1 LGKPNDAYIVHCV
14 GRVSEVSRNRA
25 SFAIAKHVMKRE
37 RQIKLNIKS
46 QVVAMQTE
54 MCGQLKLMQHK
65 I

>member
-1 LGKPNDAYIVHCV
+1 
-14 GRVSEVSRNRA
+14 VSEVSRNRA

-54 MCGQLKLMQHK
+54 TCGQLKLMQHK